1 MQNGVKRLV
10 ISVHAG
16 LAHAILATTTSTT
29 TSLTVAQVI
38 ILALLQGVA
47 ELFPISSLGHT
58 VIVPQLLGWHIDQSA
73 NSFLP
78 FVVTLHLGTALALV
92 VYFWRD
98 WAAILTPMLRSVTRG
113 AMGNSPEEQLGW
125 RVMVGTVPVAI
136 IAVLLEKTVQ
146 NLLASPKVAALFLI
160 VNGVILLLGERLRV
174 RAGSFSLAG
183 SGISDQE
190 RAPKPIETLTWMEAF
205 WVGAAQSLA
214 LIPGISRSG
223 VTMVAGMAA
232 GLTHE
237 AAARFAFLLATPII
251 LAAALVEVPTLFD
264 PANSAILGDAIFGGC
279 LSAIA
284 AYFSVRFLMR
294 YFHVGRLDPFA
305 YYCWAA
311 GILSLIIL
319 FIRG

>member
-1 MQNGVKRLV
+1 VKKPV
-10 ISVHAG
+10 IIAPPD
-16 LAHAILATTTSTT
+16 LAHAILATTAATTT
-29 TSLTVAQVI
+29 TSLTIAQVI
-38 ILALLQGVA
+38 ILALLQGIA

-58 VIVPQLLGWHIDQSA
+58 VIAPKLLGWNIDQSA

-92 VYFWRD
+92 YYFRRD
-98 WAAILTPMLRSVTRG
+98 WVAILTPMLQSISRG
-113 AMGNSPEEQLGW
+113 AIGNSAEEQLGW
-125 RVMVGTVPVAI
+125 RVLVGTVPVAI
-136 IAVLLEKTVQ
+136 IAVLFEKAVQ
-146 NLLASPKVAALFLI
+146 DLLASPKVAAGFLI
-160 VNGVILLLGERLRV
+160 VNGAILLLGERLRV
-174 RAGSFSLAG
+174 REGHFSLA
-183 SGISDQE
+183 STSLTDQE
-190 RAPKPIETLTWMEAF
+190 RAPKPIESLTWSEAF
-205 WVGAAQSLA
+205 KVGAAQSLA

-223 VTMVAGMAA
+223 VTMVAGMLA

-264 PANSAILGDAIFGGC
+264 PANSAVLGDAIFGGC

-305 YYCWAA
+305 YYCWVA
-311 GILSLIIL
+311 GILSLLIL
-319 FIRG
+319 FVRG

>member
-1 MQNGVKRLV
+1 M
-10 ISVHAG
+10 
-16 LAHAILATTTSTT
+16 
-29 TSLTVAQVI
+29 
-38 ILALLQGVA
+38 
-47 ELFPISSLGHT
+47 
-58 VIVPQLLGWHIDQSA
+58 
-73 NSFLP
+73 
-78 FVVTLHLGTALALV
+78 
-92 VYFWRD
+92 
-98 WAAILTPMLRSVTRG
+98 AAV
-113 AMGNSPEEQLGW
+113 
-125 RVMVGTVPVAI
+125 
-136 IAVLLEKTVQ
+136 
-146 NLLASPKVAALFLI
+146 FLI

-174 RAGSFSLAG
+174 RAGRFSLATEG
-183 SGISDQE
+183 VPDRE
-190 RAPKPIETLTWMEAF
+190 TRPKPIETLTWGEAF
-205 WVGAAQSLA
+205 AVGAAQSFA

-311 GILSLIIL
+311 GIVSLLIL
-319 FIRG
+319 FVRG